1 MKKARTAAVVLAALT
16 LSFAAG
22 CSRKAAQA
30 ERLSFSPAKP
40 GPGGSVT
47 LTYRPTDDKLRAS
60 ATLRF
65 YAYFMDDKL
74 PRLDVVELT
83 RSGSS
88 WTGRLPS
95 REGYYGVLG
104 VIRDE
109 GGGLDTNGGKGFAL
123 PFYSDDGKPVAGYGA
138 ALGRALSMWG
148 SLADL
153 DRDLERALLLTE
165 LDFQTAAGLKAKF
178 LDSYMSILMNL
189 KPEAWQA
196 KTLACADEVAASENL
211 ADDVY
216 VTLYST
222 YSRLGAGEK
231 AEAVKSRALAAFPK
245 GELAQ
250 VLELQKFAAEK
261 DPARQLAAYRSFRES
276 FPGSARTEALYNR
289 LFSGYLQ
296 AGKFQEAFGL
306 LAEAGDRVQP
316 YYFYT
321 LGSAAFQKGGPSDL
335 VMSTVDKGL
344 SLVEAQGRR
353 ADELKPSYMTAT
365 DWRRQAVESYVP
377 MLLGLKGKVL
387 AAQGR
392 NAEASAALKGAY
404 EASGGREPQVIRD
417 YGSSLVSLGKFDEAA
432 SVLGEAV
439 RKGRAD
445 AGSVELLKTA
455 FGRQKGGLE
464 GWDAYLAGLEAEA
477 DAALRA
483 ELAAKMIERPA
494 PGFELDDLDGKKV
507 SSAEL
512 KGKVLVI
519 DFWATWCGPCRES
532 FPAMAKLV
540 EEFKGDDSV
549 RFLFVD
555 TWQQEPDKV
564 QVVRRFLEQN
574 GYPFHVLMDEKD
586 EVVEKFKVTGIPT
599 KFIVDGRGNIR
610 FVSIGYEGNEA
621 AAVREVRWMIR
632 MAKAGKAI

>member
-1 MKKARTAAVVLAALT
+1 MRKARSAAVVLAVLT
-16 LSFAAG
+16 LVFAAG
-22 CSRKAAQA
+22 CSKKAAQT

-40 GPGGSVT
+40 RPGEPVA

-65 YAYFMDDKL
+65 FAYFMDDKL
-74 PRLDVVELT
+74 PKLEVVELT
-83 RSGSS
+83 RSGSN

-104 VIRDE
+104 VIRDDGE
-109 GGGLDTNGGKGFAL
+109 GLDNNGGKGFAL
-123 PFYSDDGKPVAGYGA
+123 PFYSDDGDPVSGYGA

-153 DRDLERALLLTE
+153 DRDLERALSLTE
-165 LDFQTAAGLKAKF
+165 RDFQAAAWLKAKF

-189 KPEAWQA
+189 KPDGWQDRA
-196 KTLACADEVAASENL
+196 LACVDEVAASANI

-216 VTLYST
+216 STLYSS

-231 AEAVKSRALAAFPK
+231 AEAVKSRALASFPK

-250 VLELQKFAAEK
+250 MLELQKFAAEK
-261 DPARQLAAYRSFRES
+261 DPARKLAAYKSFRES
-276 FPGSARTEALYNR
+276 FPGSARTESFWNR
-289 LFSGYLQ
+289 LFIGYLQ

-306 LAEAGDRVQP
+306 LSEAGDAVLP
-316 YYFYT
+316 YYYYA
-321 LGSAAFQKGGPSDL
+321 LGSAAFQKGGLNAL
-335 VMSTVDKGL
+335 VMSAVDRGL
-344 SLVEAQGRR
+344 SLVEEKGKR
-353 ADELKPSYMTAT
+353 ADELKPSYMTAAE
-365 DWRRQAVESYVP
+365 WRKQAVETYVP
-377 MLLGLKGKVL
+377 MLLGLKGKAL

-392 NAEASAALKGAY
+392 NDEASAALKGAY
-404 EASGGREPQVIRD
+404 EASGGREPEVIRD
-417 YGSSLVSLGKFDEAA
+417 YGSSLVSLGKFDEAVA
-432 SVLGEAV
+432 VLGEAV

-455 FGRQKGGLE
+455 FGKQKGGLE

-483 ELAAKMIERPA
+483 ELAAKMVERPA
-494 PGFELDDLDGKKV
+494 PGFELNDLDGKKV
-507 SSAEL
+507 GLAEL
-512 KGKVLVI
+512 KGKVLVL
-519 DFWATWCGPCRES
+519 DFWATWCGPCRDS

-549 RFLFVD
+549 RFLFVN
-555 TWQQEPDKV
+555 TWQQEPDKG

-574 GYPFHVLMDEKD
+574 GYSFHVLMDEKD

-599 KFIVDGRGNIR
+599 KFVVDGNGNIR

-632 MAKAGKAI
+632 MAKAGKPI